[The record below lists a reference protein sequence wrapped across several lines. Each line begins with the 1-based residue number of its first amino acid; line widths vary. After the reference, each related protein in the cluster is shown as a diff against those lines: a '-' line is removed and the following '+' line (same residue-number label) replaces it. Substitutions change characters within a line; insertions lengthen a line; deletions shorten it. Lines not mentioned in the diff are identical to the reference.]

1 MTDPLAQARSSAPE
15 PLQPRPRRIGLFGGS
30 FDPVHRGH
38 RVLADAALAQ
48 LGLDELRWV
57 VAAQPWQKARRLAS
71 AEDRAAMVA
80 LAIADEPRHRL
91 ESCELERTGPSYS
104 IDTVEQLQAQAA
116 RDGVAAQ
123 WFLLIGQDQYANLA
137 TWRRWPELLD
147 RVTLAVAARD
157 GRRPTPGE
165 ALAAHPHR
173 IVQVAMPPVP
183 LSSTALRAALQAG
196 CDPLALVPDQLC
208 APVAQYL
215 ACRQLYHLDPAQSSD
230 AAPEGICPR
239 PSPP

>member
-1 MTDPLAQARSSAPE
+1 MTAACDTE
-15 PLQPRPRRIGLFGGS
+15 PPRPRRIGLFGGS

-48 LGLDELRWV
+48 LELDELRWV

-91 ESCELERTGPSYS
+91 ERCELERDGPSYS
-104 IDTVEQLQAQAA
+104 IDTVEQLQAEAA
-116 RDGVAAQ
+116 AAGVSAQ
-123 WFLLIGQDQYANLA
+123 WFLLIGQDQYANLT
-137 TWRRWPELLD
+137 TWRRWSDLLD

-157 GRRPTPGE
+157 GQAPRPG
-165 ALAAHPHR
+165 ADLAAHPHR

-196 CDPLALVPDQLC
+196 CDPLTRVPDQLC
-208 APVAQYL
+208 EAVAHYL
-215 ACRQLYHLDPAQSSD
+215 ARRRLYHLDPD
-230 AAPEGICPR
+230 AAPDGGFPV
-239 PSPP
+239 SPPP